1 MSAAPLKVA
10 CLGECMIELRP
21 HAPGLLAQGYAGDT
35 YNTAVYLKRLDVTG
49 RLELHYATAL
59 GGDPFADEMLEAWRA
74 EGVGEGLV
82 RRIPERTTG
91 LYAIRTDATGERHFS
106 YWREQSAAR
115 VYLEGAPAP
124 LEACAETIDL
134 LYLSG
139 ITLAVMASALGGRLE
154 ALLERIRAA
163 GGKVAFDNNYRARL
177 WPSAQ
182 DARRAFEHAYA
193 HCDIALVTLDDEA
206 AINPAHAAEAQ
217 LARVLALPCTE
228 VVVKRG
234 ARPTLVREAGRAP
247 IELPVLP
254 VASVVDTTGAGDSFA
269 AGYLTRRLAGA
280 GVEDAVDLGNRLARL
295 VIQHPGALVPR
306 AAMGELLAAERARA
320 AR

>member
-1 MSAAPLKVA
+1 MSAAPLKIA

-35 YNTAVYLKRLDVTG
+35 YNTAVYLARLDVDA
-49 RLELHYATAL
+49 RLDVQYATAL
-59 GGDPFADEMLEAWRA
+59 GGDPFADEMLAAWRA
-74 EGVGEGLV
+74 EGVGESLV
-82 RRIPERTTG
+82 RRIPERSTG
-91 LYAIRTDATGERHFS
+91 LYAIRTDAAGERHFS

-115 VYLEGAPAP
+115 AYLEGAPAP

-154 ALLERIRAA
+154 ALLERVRAA
-163 GGKVAFDNNYRARL
+163 GGRVAFDNNYRARL

-182 DARRAFEHAYA
+182 GARRAFEHAYA

-206 AINPAHAAEAQ
+206 AIDPAHDAEAH
-217 LARVLALPCTE
+217 LARVLALPCAE

-234 ARPTLVREAGRAP
+234 ARPTLVRAAGRAP
-247 IELPVLP
+247 IERPVP
-254 VASVVDTTGAGDSFA
+254 AVASVVDTTGAGDSFA

-280 GVEDAVDLGNRLARL
+280 SAEDAVDLGNRLARL

-306 AAMGELLAAERARA
+306 TAMDELLAAERARA